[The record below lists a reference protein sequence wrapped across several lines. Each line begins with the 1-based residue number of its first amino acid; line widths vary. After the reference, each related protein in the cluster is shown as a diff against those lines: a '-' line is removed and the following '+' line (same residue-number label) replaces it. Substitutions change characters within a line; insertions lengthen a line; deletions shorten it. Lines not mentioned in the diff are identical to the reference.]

1 MSSLLNFF
9 PCRVS
14 RGVRSRTSGLILI
27 LTLALAFLLFPS
39 PSSASTVIGLPG
51 NYLTLSSGLVGYWP
65 LDGKT
70 TNWATGK
77 TNDVSG
83 NANTG
88 QLINMST
95 TTSPVPGKI
104 GQALKFNGTSSY
116 ISQSNSLAKGQ
127 TNLTVSAWVKPAAA
141 ADYSVIYF
149 EPTAGGVG
157 QSRVALFLMAA
168 RTIEF
173 GGRVAAQEPTGA
185 FTGQLTTGTVS
196 LNKWTHVVG
205 VWNTNANTISIYFNG
220 VLQST
225 TAVGAGTPGAF
236 ATTNPNASF
245 PQRIGYDGG
254 DAVFNGLIDDVRIY
268 NRALSPTEGQALYKI
283 GAANVTHSNTT
294 ALSSGLVGYWTFDGG
309 TTHWNTGK
317 VDDVSGQ
324 GNTGQLINMST
335 STSPV
340 PGKIGGALKFNGSTS
355 YVSEGTSISNIQSV
369 AFWAKAT
376 TGVSQGLIN
385 LTGSSVYIS
394 TNASRVISGTGFTSP
409 TYYVDG
415 IASTTPGLY
424 DANWHRIVVT
434 GTAAITGSQIE
445 IGRANSVYFGGTLD
459 DVRIYNRALSAWEV
473 SQLYAMGRATLLA
486 IHATYTATD
495 NPAFQN
501 EGFAAGSFT
510 FPAVNFGTPSFDRTA
525 VVYVASD
532 YIISCCSVTIGGKT
546 ATQVPNTNVWVAAL
560 PPGTYNGDPSG
571 RTASVVITAGSTD
584 DIGLLAGEV
593 TSSHLLPSV
602 ANYTNPYTDYA
613 DPQVMTSATM
623 VPHNGVG
630 VVFARTGGYVAET
643 PIWDS
648 STTPDLWNQ
657 TSLGNH
663 VESMGGHTNAS
674 GSWTPSASGSNLT
687 YGFGFQGFRFT
698 VLAWGP

>member
-1 MSSLLNFF
+1 MSTPLNFI

-14 RGVRSRTSGLILI
+14 RGVRSYASGLILI

-220 VLQST
+220 VLQSI

-283 GAANVTHSNTT
+283 GAANVAHSNTT

-335 STSPV
+335 TTSPV
-340 PGKIGGALKFNGSTS
+340 PGKIGQALKFAAGVNQYIKTPQVITTNTFTQCAWIYPTASPADAGAAITYQGPGGST
-355 YVSEGTSISNIQSV
+355 VKTD
-369 AFWAKAT
+369 F
-376 TGVSQGLIN
+376 L
-385 LTGSSVYIS
+385 
-394 TNASRVISGTGFTSP
+394 
-409 TYYVDG
+409 YVDG
-415 IASTTPGLY
+415 LSLNT
-424 DANWHRIVVT
+424 N
-434 GTAAITGSQIE
+434 AIFIRYE
-445 IGRANSVYFGGTLD
+445 GGTWGQTPANTITKNKWNHACWVFSAGTGLVYINGVLKLTQTGMGSGAPSANNLYIGHWYDFTATSREFMGTID
-459 DVRIYNRALSAWEV
+459 DVRVYNRALSASEV
-473 SQLYAMGRATLLA
+473 QALYSMGRVRL
-486 IHATYTATD
+486 
-495 NPAFQN
+495 
-501 EGFAAGSFT
+501 
-510 FPAVNFGTPSFDRTA
+510 
-525 VVYVASD
+525 
-532 YIISCCSVTIGGKT
+532 
-546 ATQVPNTNVWVAAL
+546 
-560 PPGTYNGDPSG
+560 
-571 RTASVVITAGSTD
+571 
-584 DIGLLAGEV
+584 
-593 TSSHLLPSV
+593 
-602 ANYTNPYTDYA
+602 
-613 DPQVMTSATM
+613 
-623 VPHNGVG
+623 
-630 VVFARTGGYVAET
+630 
-643 PIWDS
+643 
-648 STTPDLWNQ
+648 
-657 TSLGNH
+657 
-663 VESMGGHTNAS
+663 
-674 GSWTPSASGSNLT
+674 
-687 YGFGFQGFRFT
+687 
-698 VLAWGP
+698 